1 MLVPKRNRSND
12 ALVYCTSIQSGVSL
26 SGGSGLSFR
35 VVCVSLWPALRGLL
49 FALGFSA
56 LGLALVLCAG
66 VPAPAQQA
74 RSGLACAL
82 VFCLPGL
89 LWIAVASALG

>member
-35 VVCVSLWPALRGLL
+35 VVCVSLLPALRGLL

-74 RSGLACAL
+74 SS
-82 VFCLPGL
+82 L
-89 LWIAVASALG
+89 LKKGRLGDNGTSFYGVDP